1 MSPRDEKIIALSAAA
16 CILVILAGI
25 VIGYLIKLVFLY

>member
-1 MSPRDEKIIALSAAA
+1 MTERDQKIVALSAAA
-16 CILVILAGI
+16 CVLIVLAGI